1 MKSPCCDAVV
11 NTIPCKECLGW
22 PLSWDNCCEECK
34 ECDGTGSSPNEFEC
48 SACGNLLEPC
58 SLIQE

>member
-11 NTIPCKECLGW
+11 NEL
-22 PLSWDNCCEECK
+22 DCEECFGNGSIGSEYDEVCE
-34 ECDGTGSSPNEFEC
+34 ECDGAGSSPNEFEC

-58 SLIQE
+58 NLIQE